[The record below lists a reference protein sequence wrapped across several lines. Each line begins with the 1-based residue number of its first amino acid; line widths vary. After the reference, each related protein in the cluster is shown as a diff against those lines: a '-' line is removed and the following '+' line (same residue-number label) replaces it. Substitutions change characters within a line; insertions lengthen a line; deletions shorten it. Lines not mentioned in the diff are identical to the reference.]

1 MSVAADVRG
10 ASAQGASVR
19 VAYVTALVTGV
30 GGYVRGFFVWGW
42 CQKASDR
49 GLVFGSHLPHREL
62 RSDKHLGIKLL
73 LLLRTF
79 TSRKYN
85 ITQTYRSSNQ
95 IVNTCA
101 IRFQASSLSFSG
113 AFNDVYHNVRFILSY
128 INKIC

>member
-1 MSVAADVRG
+1 MRKEPSYRADVK
-10 ASAQGASVR
+10 V
-19 VAYVTALVTGV
+19 LLTGGLCLGV
-30 GGYVRGFFVWGW
+30 LGGG
-42 CQKASDR
+42 
-49 GLVFGSHLPHREL
+49 L
-62 RSDKHLGIKLL
+62 RSDGHLGIKLL

>member
-85 ITQTYRSSNQ
+85 IAQRYRSSNQ
-95 IVNTCA
+95 IPVQSGSRLA
-101 IRFQASSLSFSG
+101 LYLSLLRLMMCTICSVHSELYQQ
-113 AFNDVYHNVRFILSY
+113 DLLS
-128 INKIC
+128 